1 VLARTAGG
9 TADGEEDLGR
19 VVRAIR
25 RHLRRSALIIRLDS
39 HELVCVMFGVTVES
53 PSEHF
58 VTVREDLNAQPD
70 PCGISVGFAAR
81 TPVESFDKLVVS
93 SPAVG

>member
-19 VVRAIR
+19 LVRSIR
-25 RHLRRSALIIRLDS
+25 RHLRRSDSIVRLDS
-39 HELVCVMFGVTVES
+39 CELVCVVFGVTAES
-53 PSEHF
+53 ASERF
-58 VTVREDLNAQPD
+58 VTVREDLNAQRD

-81 TPVESFDKLVVS
+81 TPVESFDKLVRS
-93 SPAVG
+93 SDAVG